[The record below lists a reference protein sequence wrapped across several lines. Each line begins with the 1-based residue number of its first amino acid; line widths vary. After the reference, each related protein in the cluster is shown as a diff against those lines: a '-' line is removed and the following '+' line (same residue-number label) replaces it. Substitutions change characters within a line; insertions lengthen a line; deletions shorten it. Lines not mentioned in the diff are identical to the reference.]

1 MANDSVGKTL
11 TVALLLCVVCSVLVS
26 LSAVGLKPLQQQNKE
41 LDRKQNI
48 LAAAGL
54 LEPGVSVAEAF
65 KRIEA
70 KVVDFDTG
78 EYVTDIDA
86 SNYDQRRA
94 ASNPEMSIAL
104 SGEQDKA
111 GIKRRAN
118 YGLVYLARDDA
129 GDISRIILPVKGYGL
144 WSTLYGFLA
153 LEPDANTVAG
163 LGFYE
168 HAETPGLGG
177 EVDNPAWKAQWTG
190 KEVLNDAGEPAI
202 QMYKGTVTDATPNG
216 EHKFD
221 ALSGATLTSRGV
233 ENLMRFWVSELGYG
247 PYLKRLR
254 NSGV

>member
-1 MANDSVGKTL
+1 MSNDSVGKTL

-41 LDRKQNI
+41 LDRKKNI

-54 LEPGVSVAEAF
+54 LDPQVPVAEAF
-65 KRIEA
+65 KNIEA
-70 KVVDFDTG
+70 KVVDFDSG
-78 EYVTDIDA
+78 DYVTDVDA
-86 SNYDQRRA
+86 KSYDQRRA
-94 ASNPEMSIAL
+94 AGNPDQSRAL
-104 SGEQDKA
+104 AGKEDIA

-129 GDISRIILPVKGYGL
+129 GQVSRIILPVKGYGL

-153 LEPDANTVAG
+153 LESDAVTVAG

-177 EVDNPAWKAQWTG
+177 EVDNPDWKAQWVG
-190 KEVLNDAGEPAI
+190 KRVLTESGNPAI
-202 QMYKGTVTDATPNG
+202 EMSKAKVVESTPGG
-216 EHKFD
+216 EYKFD

-233 ENLMRFWVSELGYG
+233 ENLMRFWVGDLGYG
-247 PYLKRLR
+247 AYLKRLR
-254 NSGV
+254 NAGV

>member
-1 MANDSVGKTL
+1 MSNDSVGKTL

-54 LEPGVSVAEAF
+54 LEPGTSIAEAF

-70 KVVDFDTG
+70 KVIDFETGDYITDVDPN
-78 EYVTDIDA
+78 
-86 SNYDQRRA
+86 SYDQRRA
-94 ASNPEMSIAL
+94 AGNPEMSRAL
-104 SGEQDKA
+104 TGDEDIA

-118 YGLVYLARDDA
+118 YGLVYLAKDSA
-129 GDISRIILPVKGYGL
+129 GAVSRIIIPVKGYGL

-153 LEPDANTVAG
+153 LEPDAVTVAG

-177 EVDNPAWKAQWTG
+177 EVDNPAWKSKWAGKRVVTG
-190 KEVLNDAGEPAI
+190 AGEPAMS
-202 QMYKGTVTDATPNG
+202 MYKGTVVSSTPNG

-221 ALSGATLTSRGV
+221 ALSGATLTSKGV
-233 ENLMRFWVSELGYG
+233 ENLMRFWVSDLGYG
-247 PYLKRLR
+247 AYLKRLR
-254 NSGV
+254 ESGV